1 MASRSR
7 RPGRIQISVGPNSR
21 TTRGTAAL
29 QDLLTE
35 LALVLLPRGM
45 TPKRFGLLARSAFV
59 QAAAGISKLQNG
71 RVNHSRVAAQT
82 GLTRADVTRLLKHK
96 VVDADGRGQT
106 AVERVIGGWRA
117 DREFVIRPGVPKQL
131 SITGQR
137 GSFARLVKKYGGDLP
152 HRAVLHELRRV
163 GAVREIG
170 GEVEPRRSLH
180 LRQRNNFDFLWP
192 VLPALVDLLSISC
205 KRAKS
210 KAPPI
215 QRLVIPVETEI
226 DLAIVRE
233 RSASSAQSML
243 DGLAHSLG
251 TRVTVPKG
259 RRSRGYFF
267 TVTIVLADSQVSKTP
282 RTL

>member
-1 MASRSR
+1 M
-7 RPGRIQISVGPNSR
+7 
-21 TTRGTAAL
+21 RGTAAL

-45 TPKRFGLLARSAFV
+45 TPKRFGELARSAFV
-59 QAAAGISKLQNG
+59 HAAAGISKLQNG

-82 GLTRADVTRLLKHK
+82 GLTRADVTRLLRHK
-96 VVDADGRGQT
+96 VVNEEARGQT
-106 AVERVIGGWRA
+106 AVEKVIGGWHA
-117 DREFVIRPGVPKQL
+117 DREFMIRPGVPKQL
-131 SITGQR
+131 PITGRR

-152 HRAVLHELRRV
+152 HRAVLHELRRI
-163 GAVREIG
+163 GAVREIDG
-170 GEVEPRRSLH
+170 KVEPRRSLH
-180 LRQRNNFDFLWP
+180 LRQRNNFAFLSP

-205 KRAKS
+205 KKAAS
-210 KAPPI
+210 KTPLI
-215 QRLVIPVETEI
+215 QRLNIPVETEI

-251 TRVTVPKG
+251 TQVTVPKS
-259 RRSRGYFF
+259 RRSPGYLF
-267 TVTIVLADSQVSKTP
+267 TVTIVLAESQASKTQ

>member
-7 RPGRIQISVGPNSR
+7 RSDRIQISVGPNSR
-21 TTRGTAAL
+21 TTRGTARL

-45 TPKRFGLLARSAFV
+45 TPKRFSQLARSAFV
-59 QAAAGISKLQNG
+59 TAAAGRSKLQNG

-82 GLTRADVTRLLKHK
+82 GLTRADVTRLLRHK
-96 VVDADGRGQT
+96 VVNAEARGQT

-117 DREFVIRPGVPKQL
+117 DREFAIRPGVPKQL
-131 SITGQR
+131 PITGGR

-152 HRAVLHELRRV
+152 HRAVLHELRRIS
-163 GAVREIG
+163 AVREVDG
-170 GEVEPRRSLH
+170 RVEPRLSRH
-180 LRQRNNFDFLWP
+180 LRQRNDFDFLSP
-192 VLPALVDLLSISC
+192 VLPVLVDLLSISR
-205 KRAKS
+205 KKGTS
-210 KAPPI
+210 KVPSI
-215 QRLVIPVETEI
+215 QRLIIPVETEI

-251 TRVTVPKG
+251 TQVTLPKS
-259 RRSRGYFF
+259 RRSPAYSF
-267 TVTIVLADSQVSKTP
+267 TVTIVLAEGQVSNT
-282 RTL
+282 

>member
-7 RPGRIQISVGPNSR
+7 RSGHIHILVGPNSR

-35 LALVLLPRGM
+35 LALVLLSRGM
-45 TPKRFGLLARSAFV
+45 TPKLFGQLARSAFV

-82 GLTRADVTRLLKHK
+82 GLTRSDVTRLLRQKA
-96 VVDADGRGQT
+96 VNVETRGQ
-106 AVERVIGGWRA
+106 AAIERVIGGWRT

-131 SITGQR
+131 PVTGGR

-152 HRAVLHELRRV
+152 HRAVLHELRRI
-163 GAVREIG
+163 GAVREIDG
-170 GEVEPRRSLH
+170 RVEPRRSLH

-192 VLPALVDLLSISC
+192 VLPALVDLLSLSC
-205 KRAKS
+205 KKAISR
-210 KAPPI
+210 APPI

-233 RSASSAQSML
+233 RSTSSAQSML

-251 TRVTVPKG
+251 TRVTVPKS
-259 RRSRGYFF
+259 RRSPGHSFSV
-267 TVTIVLADSQVSKTP
+267 TVVLAESQVSKTQ
-282 RTL
+282 RTQ

>member
-7 RPGRIQISVGPNSR
+7 RSDLIQIALGPNSR

-35 LALVLLPRGM
+35 LAVVLLPRGM
-45 TPKRFGLLARSAFV
+45 TPKRFGQLARSAFV

-71 RVNHSRVAAQT
+71 RVNYSRVAAQT
-82 GLTRADVTRLLKHK
+82 GLTRADVTRLLRHK
-96 VVDADGRGQT
+96 VVDAEARGQT

-117 DREFVIRPGVPKQL
+117 DREFVIKPGVPKHL
-131 SITGQR
+131 PITGRR
-137 GSFARLVKKYGGDLP
+137 GSFVHLVKKYGGDLP
-152 HRAVLHELRRV
+152 HRAVLHELRRI
-163 GAVREIG
+163 GAVREIDG
-170 GEVEPRRSLH
+170 KVEPRRSLH
-180 LRQRNNFDFLWP
+180 LRQRNNFAFLSP
-192 VLPALVDLLSISC
+192 VLPALADLLSISC
-205 KRAKS
+205 KKATS

-215 QRLVIPVETEI
+215 QRLIIPVETEI

-251 TRVTVPKG
+251 TQVTVPKS
-259 RRSRGYFF
+259 RRAPRYSF
-267 TVTIVLADSQVSKTP
+267 TVTIVLAEGPVSKTQ